1 MKIDFH
7 SHVKISKKSTFM
19 SAYFRELMAEAKAS
33 GLDAL
38 AMTEHFNTERFYDIY
53 DYLYDNFPYANGYYI
68 VNGLK
73 LFPGIEVDVKEIG
86 HILLIGDRHD
96 IIAIR
101 ATLES
106 HTDQDHFIAFADLLD
121 LAENYD
127 VLKIG
132 AHAFRESTPLYQHD
146 PEQLKRLDAL
156 DLNGKDLYTY
166 GITPYEKKL
175 QNFAYELGLP
185 IVAGSDTHHFLQYGS
200 VYNDFEK
207 DCTTVDE
214 LKTQIKNSN
223 YQIEISPCLYTKVK
237 SAALVKKLLKKTL
250 NQDGMIEVH
259 R

>member
-7 SHVKISKKSTFM
+7 SHVKISKKSAFM
-19 SAYFRELMAEAKAS
+19 SEYFREMMIEAKAS

-53 DYLYDNFPYANGYYI
+53 DYLYEHYPYANGYYI

-96 IIAIR
+96 IVAIR
-101 ATLES
+101 GALEY
-106 HTDQDHFIAFADLLD
+106 HTDKNHFIPFSDLLD

-132 AHAFRESTPLYQHD
+132 AHAFRESTPLHQHD
-146 PEQLKRLDAL
+146 SEQLKRLDAL

-166 GITPYEKKL
+166 GITSYEKKL
-175 QNFAYELGLP
+175 QKFADELRLP
-185 IVAGSDTHHFLQYGS
+185 IVAGSDTHHFLQYSS
-200 VYNDFEK
+200 VYNEFEK
-207 DCTTVDE
+207 DCATVDE
-214 LKTQIKNSN
+214 LKTQIKDSK
-223 YQIEISPCLYTKVK
+223 YQVKISPCLQTKVK
-237 SAALVKKLLKKTL
+237 SAALVKKLLKRTL
-250 NQDGMIEVH
+250 NQDGVMEVH

>member
-19 SAYFRELMAEAKAS
+19 SEYFREMMIEAKAS

-38 AMTEHFNTERFYDIY
+38 AMTEHFNTKRFYDIY
-53 DYLYDNFPYANGYYI
+53 DYLYENYPYANGYYI

-73 LFPGIEVDVKEIG
+73 LFPGIEVDVKDVG

-96 IIAIR
+96 IVEIR
-101 ATLES
+101 ATLEY
-106 HTDQDHFIAFADLLD
+106 HTDKDHFIAFSDLLD

-132 AHAFRESTPLYQHD
+132 AHAYRESTPLYHHD
-146 PEQLKRLDAL
+146 PAQLRRLDAL

-166 GITPYEKKL
+166 GITSYDKKL
-175 QNFAYELGLP
+175 KKFANELGLP
-185 IVAGSDTHHFLQYGS
+185 IVAGSDTHHFLQYNC

-207 DCTTVDE
+207 DCATVDE
-214 LKTQIKNSN
+214 LKKQIKNSN
-223 YQIEISPCLYTKVK
+223 YQVEISPCLQTKVK
-237 SAALVKKLLKKTL
+237 SAALVKKLLKRTL
-250 NQDGMIEVH
+250 NQDGVMEVH